1 MGSLLAAGLSE
12 DPRPWDSVPG
22 SLGGCGPKDHSSQAL
37 GEELVLWEAGRG
49 LAPREVAVSR
59 WGGRSLK
66 APVARLMLRS
76 AVTADG
82 TSWGTR
88 NFWTHLRVAQ
98 GLAVGQAG
106 T

>member
-1 MGSLLAAGLSE
+1 MVWKVAARCWWDRSGQWGGTLLHTALWVPEGSPEEGPVGSLLAAGLSE

-59 WGGRSLK
+59 WGGG
-66 APVARLMLRS
+66 P
-76 AVTADG
+76 
-82 TSWGTR
+82 
-88 NFWTHLRVAQ
+88 
-98 GLAVGQAG
+98 
-106 T
+106 